1 MTAGFL
7 GGVDVAAGAVIQR
20 LAWLA
25 VGLALAAC
33 GTCLLVGCVASVV
46 RGRRE
51 RRIVRAWAG
60 SVRTPPRGG
69 VAPPGPSSPMRWW
82 EGSGRHRG
90 RAQGPPRVRELALLV
105 AEVTTR
111 LRAGAPTSAAWAH
124 AMDRIGATD
133 SGGVD
138 AAYPPILDE
147 WATRPTRWRAML
159 AGGNSPGEAAACVGA
174 ASVIVAC
181 RFSSGLGAPLA
192 DVLDAIGDAI
202 DDAQAVEEARRVAS
216 AGPLMSAR
224 VLAALPL
231 VGVGAALAL
240 GASPWAFYTG
250 GGLGSVCAAV
260 GVAAWGAGIASCRR
274 ILERCRRSEASGPPT
289 GSGAVSADGALACDL
304 VASALACGASIPR
317 ALAALAEACS
327 HEELAW
333 TARALRVG
341 ASWEEA
347 WEDAPTWARPLGEA
361 LEASWTCGTDP
372 EGMLARSAA
381 WERRT
386 RLVEART
393 KAEELSVR
401 LVGPLGVFFL
411 PAFLAL
417 GIAPL
422 LAHLMGG
429 IGG

>member
-7 GGVDVAAGAVIQR
+7 GGVDVAAGTGIQR

-60 SVRTPPRGG
+60 SVPTPPRGG

-90 RAQGPPRVRELALLV
+90 RAQGPPQVRELALLV

-159 AGGNSPGEAAACVGA
+159 AGGNSPGEAAARVGA

-250 GGLGSVCAAV
+250 GGPGSVCAAV

-289 GSGAVSADGALACDL
+289 GSGAVSADGALACD
-304 VASALACGASIPR
+304 
-317 ALAALAEACS
+317 LAALAEACS

-372 EGMLARSAA
+372 EGMLARCAA

>member
-7 GGVDVAAGAVIQR
+7 GGVDVAAGAGIQR

-111 LRAGAPTSAAWAH
+111 LRAGAPTSAAWAR
-124 AMDRIGATD
+124 AMERIGVAD
-133 SGGVD
+133 AGGVD
-138 AAYPPILDE
+138 AAYPPILNE

-159 AGGNSPGEAAACVGA
+159 AGGNSPGEAAARVGA
-174 ASVIVAC
+174 ASIIVAC

-250 GGLGSVCAAV
+250 GGPGSVCAAV

-401 LVGPLGVFFL
+401 LVGPLGVFLL

>member
-7 GGVDVAAGAVIQR
+7 GGVDVAAGAGIQR

-105 AEVTTR
+105 AEVSTR

-159 AGGNSPGEAAACVGA
+159 AGGNSPGEAAARVGA

-202 DDAQAVEEARRVAS
+202 DDAQAVEESRRVAS

-250 GGLGSVCAAV
+250 GGPGSVCAAV

-289 GSGAVSADGALACDL
+289 GSGVVSADGALACDL

>member
-7 GGVDVAAGAVIQR
+7 GGVDVAAGAGIQR

-111 LRAGAPTSAAWAH
+111 LRAGAPTSAAWAR
-124 AMDRIGATD
+124 AMERIGVAD
-133 SGGVD
+133 AGGVD

-159 AGGNSPGEAAACVGA
+159 AGGRAPGEAAARVGA

-274 ILERCRRSEASGPPT
+274 ILERCRRSEASVPPT

>member
-1 MTAGFL
+1 MTTGFL
-7 GGVDVAAGAVIQR
+7 GGVDVAAGAGIQA

-69 VAPPGPSSPMRWW
+69 VAPPGSSSPMRWW

-90 RAQGPPRVRELALLV
+90 RAQGPPQVCELALLV
-105 AEVTTR
+105 AEVSTR

-124 AMDRIGATD
+124 AMDRIGAAD
-133 SGGVD
+133 SGGID

-147 WATRPTRWRAML
+147 WAARPTRWRAML
-159 AGGNSPGEAAACVGA
+159 AGGSSPGEEAARVGA

-250 GGLGSVCAAV
+250 GGPGSVCAVV

-274 ILERCRRSEASGPPT
+274 ILERCRRSETSGPPT
-289 GSGAVSADGALACDL
+289 GSGALSADGALACDL

-317 ALAALAEACS
+317 ALAALAEACA

-372 EGMLARSAA
+372 EGMLARCAA

>member
-1 MTAGFL
+1 
-7 GGVDVAAGAVIQR
+7 
-20 LAWLA
+20 
-25 VGLALAAC
+25 
-33 GTCLLVGCVASVV
+33 
-46 RGRRE
+46 
-51 RRIVRAWAG
+51 
-60 SVRTPPRGG
+60 
-69 VAPPGPSSPMRWW
+69 MRWW

-90 RAQGPPRVRELALLV
+90 RAQGPPQVRELALLV
-105 AEVTTR
+105 AEVSTR

-124 AMDRIGATD
+124 AMDRIGAAD
-133 SGGVD
+133 SGGID

-147 WATRPTRWRAML
+147 WAARPTRWRAML
-159 AGGNSPGEAAACVGA
+159 AGGSSPGEAAARVGA

-250 GGLGSVCAAV
+250 GGPGSVCAVV

-274 ILERCRRSEASGPPT
+274 ILERCRRSETSGPPT
-289 GSGAVSADGALACDL
+289 GSGALSADGALACDL

-317 ALAALAEACS
+317 ALAALAEACA

-372 EGMLARSAA
+372 EGMLARCAA

>member
-7 GGVDVAAGAVIQR
+7 GGVDVAAGAGIQR

-159 AGGNSPGEAAACVGA
+159 AGGNSPGEAAARVGA
-174 ASVIVAC
+174 ASIIVAC

-250 GGLGSVCAAV
+250 GGPGSVCAAV

>member
-1 MTAGFL
+1 MTVGFL
-7 GGVDVAAGAVIQR
+7 GGVDVAAGAGVQR
-20 LAWLA
+20 LVWLA

-33 GTCLLVGCVASVV
+33 GACLLVGCVSSVV

-51 RRIVRAWAG
+51 RRIVNAWTG
-60 SVRTPPRGG
+60 SGRPPRRGG
-69 VAPPGPSSPMRWW
+69 VCPPGSVGRLRWR
-82 EGSGRHRG
+82 EGAGRHRG
-90 RAQGPPRVRELALLV
+90 RAQGPPQVRELALVV
-105 AEVTTR
+105 AEVSTR
-111 LRAGAPTSAAWAH
+111 LRSGAPTSAAWAR
-124 AMDRIGATD
+124 AMERIGVAD
-133 SGGVD
+133 AGGVD
-138 AAYPPILDE
+138 AAYPPIFDE
-147 WATRPTRWRAML
+147 WTKRPTRWHAML
-159 AGGNSPGEAAACVGA
+159 SGGRAPGEAAARVGA

-250 GGLGSVCAAV
+250 GGLGSVCSVV
-260 GVAAWGAGIASCRR
+260 GVAAWGAGIASCRK
-274 ILERCRRSEASGPPT
+274 ILEGCRRSDTAGPPT
-289 GSGAVSADGALACDL
+289 GNGAAPDDGALACDL

-317 ALAALAEACS
+317 ALAALAEACA
-327 HEELAW
+327 HEGLAW
-333 TARALRVG
+333 TASALRVG

-347 WEDAPTWARPLGEA
+347 WEEAPTWARPLGEA
-361 LEASWTCGTDP
+361 LEASWTSGTDP
-372 EGMLARSAA
+372 EGMLARCAT

-386 RLVEART
+386 RLVEAKTR
-393 KAEELSVR
+393 AEELSVR
-401 LVGPLGVFFL
+401 LVAPLGIFFL

-429 IGG
+429 IEG

>member
-7 GGVDVAAGAVIQR
+7 GGVDVAAGAGIQR

-111 LRAGAPTSAAWAH
+111 LRAGAPTSAAWAR
-124 AMDRIGATD
+124 AMERIGVAD
-133 SGGVD
+133 AGGVD
-138 AAYPPILDE
+138 AAYPPILNE

-159 AGGNSPGEAAACVGA
+159 AGGNSPGEAAARVGA
-174 ASVIVAC
+174 ASIIVAC

-202 DDAQAVEEARRVAS
+202 NDAQAVEEARRVAS

-250 GGLGSVCAAV
+250 GGPGSVCAAV

>member
-7 GGVDVAAGAVIQR
+7 GGVDVAAGAGIQR

-111 LRAGAPTSAAWAH
+111 LRAGAPTSAAWAR
-124 AMDRIGATD
+124 AMERIGVAD
-133 SGGVD
+133 AGGVD
-138 AAYPPILDE
+138 AAYPPILNE

-159 AGGNSPGEAAACVGA
+159 AGGRAPGEAAARVGA
-174 ASVIVAC
+174 ASIIVAC

-250 GGLGSVCAAV
+250 GGPGSVCAAV

>member
-7 GGVDVAAGAVIQR
+7 GGVDVAAGAGIQR

-90 RAQGPPRVRELALLV
+90 RAQRPPQVRELALLV
-105 AEVTTR
+105 AEVSTR

-124 AMDRIGATD
+124 AMDRIGAAD
-133 SGGVD
+133 SGSVD

-159 AGGNSPGEAAACVGA
+159 AGGSSPGEAAARVGA

-250 GGLGSVCAAV
+250 GGPGSVCAAV

>member
-1 MTAGFL
+1 MTVSFL
-7 GGVDVAAGAVIQR
+7 GGVDVAAGAGIQA

-69 VAPPGPSSPMRWW
+69 VAPPGSSSPMRWW

-90 RAQGPPRVRELALLV
+90 RAQGPPQVRELALLV
-105 AEVTTR
+105 AEVSTR

-124 AMDRIGATD
+124 AMDRIGAAD
-133 SGGVD
+133 SGGID

-147 WATRPTRWRAML
+147 WAAQPTRWRAML
-159 AGGNSPGEAAACVGA
+159 AGGSSPGEAAARVGA

-216 AGPLMSAR
+216 
-224 VLAALPL
+224 
-231 VGVGAALAL
+231 
-240 GASPWAFYTG
+240 PWAFYTG
-250 GGLGSVCAAV
+250 GGPGSVCAVV

-274 ILERCRRSEASGPPT
+274 ILERCRRSETSGPPT
-289 GSGAVSADGALACDL
+289 GSGALSADGALACDL

-317 ALAALAEACS
+317 ALAALAEACA

-372 EGMLARSAA
+372 EGMLARCAA

>member
-7 GGVDVAAGAVIQR
+7 GGVDVAAGAGIQR

-105 AEVTTR
+105 AEVSTR

-159 AGGNSPGEAAACVGA
+159 AGGNSPGEAAARVGA
-174 ASVIVAC
+174 ASIIVAC

-250 GGLGSVCAAV
+250 GGPGSVCAAV

-289 GSGAVSADGALACDL
+289 GSGVVSADGALACDL

>member
-7 GGVDVAAGAVIQR
+7 GGVDLAAGAGIQR

-33 GTCLLVGCVASVV
+33 GTCLLVGCVASVM

-159 AGGNSPGEAAACVGA
+159 AGGNSPGEAAARVGA

-202 DDAQAVEEARRVAS
+202 DDAQAVEESRRVAS

-250 GGLGSVCAAV
+250 GGPGSVCAAV

>member
-1 MTAGFL
+1 M
-7 GGVDVAAGAVIQR
+7 
-20 LAWLA
+20 
-25 VGLALAAC
+25 
-33 GTCLLVGCVASVV
+33 
-46 RGRRE
+46 E
-51 RRIVRAWAG
+51 RI
-60 SVRTPPRGG
+60 G
-69 VAPPGPSSPMRWW
+69 VAD
-82 EGSGRHRG
+82 
-90 RAQGPPRVRELALLV
+90 A
-105 AEVTTR
+105 
-111 LRAGAPTSAAWAH
+111 
-124 AMDRIGATD
+124 
-133 SGGVD
+133 GGVD
-138 AAYPPILDE
+138 AAYPPILNE

-159 AGGNSPGEAAACVGA
+159 AGGRAPGEAAARVGA

-250 GGLGSVCAAV
+250 GGPGSVCAAV

-401 LVGPLGVFFL
+401 LVGPLGVFLL

>member
-1 MTAGFL
+1 MTVSFL
-7 GGVDVAAGAVIQR
+7 GGVDVAAGAGIQA

-69 VAPPGPSSPMRWW
+69 VAPPGSSSPMRWW

-90 RAQGPPRVRELALLV
+90 RAQGPPQVRELALLV
-105 AEVTTR
+105 AEVSTR

-124 AMDRIGATD
+124 AMDRIGAAD
-133 SGGVD
+133 SGGID

-147 WATRPTRWRAML
+147 WAAQPTRWRAML
-159 AGGNSPGEAAACVGA
+159 AGGSSPGEAAARVGA

-250 GGLGSVCAAV
+250 GGPGSVCAVV

-274 ILERCRRSEASGPPT
+274 ILERCRRSETSGPPT
-289 GSGAVSADGALACDL
+289 GSGALSADGALACDL

-317 ALAALAEACS
+317 ALAALAEACA

-372 EGMLARSAA
+372 EGMLARCAA

-417 GIAPL
+417 GIAPV

>member
-7 GGVDVAAGAVIQR
+7 GGVDVAAGAGIQR

-60 SVRTPPRGG
+60 SVPTPPRGG

-90 RAQGPPRVRELALLV
+90 RAQGPPQVRELALLV

-159 AGGNSPGEAAACVGA
+159 AGGN
-174 ASVIVAC
+174 
-181 RFSSGLGAPLA
+181 
-192 DVLDAIGDAI
+192 
-202 DDAQAVEEARRVAS
+202 
-216 AGPLMSAR
+216 
-224 VLAALPL
+224 
-231 VGVGAALAL
+231 
-240 GASPWAFYTG
+240 
-250 GGLGSVCAAV
+250 
-260 GVAAWGAGIASCRR
+260 
-274 ILERCRRSEASGPPT
+274 
-289 GSGAVSADGALACDL
+289 
-304 VASALACGASIPR
+304 
-317 ALAALAEACS
+317 
-327 HEELAW
+327 
-333 TARALRVG
+333 
-341 ASWEEA
+341 
-347 WEDAPTWARPLGEA
+347 
-361 LEASWTCGTDP
+361 
-372 EGMLARSAA
+372 
-381 WERRT
+381 
-386 RLVEART
+386 
-393 KAEELSVR
+393 
-401 LVGPLGVFFL
+401 
-411 PAFLAL
+411 
-417 GIAPL
+417 
-422 LAHLMGG
+422 
-429 IGG
+429 

>member
-7 GGVDVAAGAVIQR
+7 GGVDVAVGTGIQR

-90 RAQGPPRVRELALLV
+90 RAQGPPQVRELVLLV

-124 AMDRIGATD
+124 AMDRVGATD

-159 AGGNSPGEAAACVGA
+159 AGGNSPGEAAARVGA

-250 GGLGSVCAAV
+250 GGPGSVCAAV

-304 VASALACGASIPR
+304 VASALACGVSIPR

>member
-1 MTAGFL
+1 MTVSFL
-7 GGVDVAAGAVIQR
+7 GGVDVAAGAGIQA

-69 VAPPGPSSPMRWW
+69 VAPPGSSSPMRWW

-90 RAQGPPRVRELALLV
+90 RAQGPPQVRELALLV
-105 AEVTTR
+105 AEVSTR

-124 AMDRIGATD
+124 AMDRIGAAD

-147 WATRPTRWRAML
+147 WAARPTRWRAML
-159 AGGNSPGEAAACVGA
+159 AGGSSPGEAAARVGA

-250 GGLGSVCAAV
+250 GGPGSVCAVV
-260 GVAAWGAGIASCRR
+260 GVA
-274 ILERCRRSEASGPPT
+274 
-289 GSGAVSADGALACDL
+289 
-304 VASALACGASIPR
+304 ACGASIPR
-317 ALAALAEACS
+317 ALAALAEACA

-372 EGMLARSAA
+372 EGMLARCAA

>member
-7 GGVDVAAGAVIQR
+7 GGVDVAAGAGIQR

-159 AGGNSPGEAAACVGA
+159 AGGNSPGEAAARVGA
-174 ASVIVAC
+174 ASIIVAC

>member
-7 GGVDVAAGAVIQR
+7 GGVDVAAGAGIQA

-69 VAPPGPSSPMRWW
+69 VAPPGSSSPMRWW

-90 RAQGPPRVRELALLV
+90 RAQGPPQVGELALLV
-105 AEVTTR
+105 AEVSTR

-124 AMDRIGATD
+124 AMDRIGAAD
-133 SGGVD
+133 SGGID

-147 WATRPTRWRAML
+147 WAARPTRWRAML
-159 AGGNSPGEAAACVGA
+159 AGGSSPGEAAARVGA

-250 GGLGSVCAAV
+250 GGPGSVCAVV

-317 ALAALAEACS
+317 ALAALAEACA

-347 WEDAPTWARPLGEA
+347 WEDAPTWARHLGEA

-372 EGMLARSAA
+372 EGMLARCAA